1 MNSSADRRRSR
12 RPRVLL
18 HMWVLAVISGVLVL
32 RVHADQ
38 QPVVASLV
46 PPPGIPVS
54 RVAPIQRPPITLV
67 AALAEIIQL
76 KPLPAANAPGLTPG
90 SATESEALR
99 RYVRGRQRAM
109 DGQYAR
115 AADDIDAA
123 LRLDPSSTALRA
135 TRARIAGAAGDLP
148 RAKAEW
154 EAVLAQDPTDLQA
167 LISVGIAAFDAGQ
180 PTRTAALLGA
190 AWIRLDAEGFLPISD
205 AGRAAIGAA
214 LARSLFRLGFDEAG
228 IEVATVALAVPAES
242 VAEQRGDGIDA
253 ASRAAAQLA
262 LEAGEAALRARRP
275 DVAFVLLARSVDSVP
290 HPRTVALAAYAQ
302 LLAGNIDGA
311 RATLSVLMDDGPW
324 RDAERTALASWLLT
338 SLAGDASARETLALA
353 AISAIPIGSRTGL
366 LLPEARARM
375 ARLMVAAGDIGAGSI
390 ELDAA
395 IADGATDASSLDAA
409 FRQRGDVDAPIIAH
423 AVVSAHPESLRETC
437 RSLVRASRD
446 LRTLRLSIEALP
458 VDNIRESI
466 AAGVLATVRSP
477 GDAWRRASAAVDAD
491 PTRAPLESM
500 LLAAVSA
507 ADPALVARA
516 AASAPTAFDRDAS
529 WHASLA
535 CAFAQTGA
543 TSEAEQSLAR
553 AELLSEAIVQ
563 PPASLRRALNDA
575 HALVDG
581 RAPEGSPR
589 SRAEGALARGDA
601 VSAVAEL
608 LLAHSIDPDDATV
621 AAMLLDLLPR
631 TEGPRA
637 ASEWLTRELAIT
649 PNDPLLWQPVV
660 LQAAGSSRTVD
671 ALARVEA
678 RLAADPD
685 DTLALPWREILLR
698 ATGRTA
704 EAAAAA
710 RGRIDSLPSGPR
722 RSIEEA
728 DSELQFGSAVAAVD
742 ALGRFYESAYPPP
755 ISMRAA
761 ALDIARRIPA
771 ATPGR
776 GQVMRRIARDAIFT
790 DPRASLE
797 FFAFEA
803 LGASSDPAISPE
815 RAADAVAMIAA
826 EAATIDAFRTS
837 ADPWRACADFLLAQQ
852 QPRAAGEFLRA
863 CLDDPSKLSDE
874 GISLLARAAVA
885 CDAIAGGRAADSI
898 ALASRLR
905 GLGYQPFGTADRP
918 GSDFDAV
925 SGILSLLGDS
935 AGAELVMEAGLAVD
949 PADGA
954 LLNNL
959 GFARLERGLADERTE
974 LLLEQALRLR
984 PSDAGT
990 LDSLGWLRY
999 MQGRLM
1005 DADGAPGALSLL
1017 QRAVTGAGS
1026 ASSAVQ
1032 CDHLGDAQWR
1042 AGDYEGARRSWADA
1056 VRVADGGIP
1065 RERSIELL
1073 RQVFR
1078 RQVGLAAID
1087 AARYHDEHDGMVAA
1101 RARGKIEAAIR
1112 GAEPET
1118 APIMVVPPTSS
1129 TTESTP
1135 TPTPKPT
1142 PEPRKQ

>member
-1 MNSSADRRRSR
+1 M
-12 RPRVLL
+12 
-18 HMWVLAVISGVLVL
+18 HMLVLAVVSAVSVLH
-32 RVHADQ
+32 VHAAQ
-38 QPVVASLV
+38 QPVVASLL
-46 PPPGIPVS
+46 PPPGIPAS
-54 RVAPIQRPPITLV
+54 RVAPMQRPPITLV
-67 AALAEIIQL
+67 AALTEITQP
-76 KPLPAANAPGLTPG
+76 KAVPLTNLPGPTPG

-99 RYVRGRQRAM
+99 RYVRGKQRAM

-135 TRARIAGAAGDLP
+135 TRARIAGAAGDMP

-154 EAVLAQDPTDLQA
+154 EAVLAQDPADLQA

-180 PTRTAALLGA
+180 PARTAALLGA
-190 AWIRLDAEGFLPISD
+190 AWIRLHAEGFVSISD
-205 AGRAAIGAA
+205 AGRAAIGSA

-228 IEVATVALAVPAES
+228 LEVATVALAVPEES

-275 DVAFVLLARSVDSVP
+275 DVSFAMLARSVDLVP

-302 LLAGNIDGA
+302 MLAGDVAGA

-353 AISAIPIGSRTGL
+353 AISAVPIGSRQGL
-366 LLPEARARM
+366 LSPEARARM
-375 ARLMVAAGDIGAGSI
+375 ARLMVAAGDVDAGSI

-395 IADGATDASSLDAA
+395 ITDGATDATSLDAA
-409 FRQRGDVDAPIIAH
+409 FRRSGDVDAPRIAF
-423 AVVSAHPESLRETC
+423 AVVTAHPDCLRDAC
-437 RSLVRASRD
+437 RALVRASRE
-446 LRTLRLSIEALP
+446 LRTLRLAIEDLP
-458 VDNIRESI
+458 AGGVRESI

-477 GDAWRRASAAVDAD
+477 GDAWRRASAAVDTD
-491 PTRAPLESM
+491 PSRAPLESM

-507 ADPALVARA
+507 EDPALVARA
-516 AASAPTAFDRDAS
+516 AACAPVAFDSDAS

-543 TSEAEQSLAR
+543 TIEAEQSLAR
-553 AELLSEAIVQ
+553 AELLSEAIGQ
-563 PPASLRRALNDA
+563 LPPSLRRALNNA

-589 SRAEGALARGDA
+589 SRAEGALAGGDA

-608 LLAHSIDPDDATV
+608 LLAHSIDPDDATA

-637 ASEWLTRELAIT
+637 ASEWLMRELAIT

-660 LQAAGSSRTVD
+660 LQAAGSGRAVD
-671 ALARVEA
+671 ALARVDA

-698 ATGRTA
+698 AAGRSA
-704 EAAAAA
+704 EAAAAS
-710 RGRIDSLPSGPR
+710 RGRIDSLPAGPR

-728 DSELQFGSAVAAVD
+728 DSELQFGSAVAAVE
-742 ALGRFYESAYPPP
+742 ALERFYESAYPPP

-761 ALDIARRIPA
+761 ALDIARRIPV

-776 GQVMRRIARDAIFT
+776 GQVMRRIARDSIFT
-790 DPRASLE
+790 NPRASLE
-797 FFAFEA
+797 FYAFEA
-803 LGASSDPAISPE
+803 LGASSDPAMTPE
-815 RAADAVAMIAA
+815 RAVDAAAMIAA
-826 EAATIDAFRTS
+826 EAATIDAFRIS

-863 CLDDPSKLSDE
+863 CLDDPSKLSAE

-918 GSDFDAV
+918 GSDFDAI
-925 SGILSLLGDS
+925 SGILTLLGDS

-959 GFARLERGLADERTE
+959 GFARLERGLIDERTE
-974 LLLEQALRLR
+974 QLLEQALRLR

-999 MQGRLM
+999 MQGRFT

-1017 QRAVTGAGS
+1017 ERAVTGAGRAPS
-1026 ASSAVQ
+1026 ALQ
-1032 CDHLGDAQWR
+1032 YDHLGDARWR
-1042 AGDYEGARRSWADA
+1042 AGDHEGARRSWADA
-1056 VRVADGGIP
+1056 DRVADGGIP
-1065 RERSIELL
+1065 RERTIELL

-1078 RQVGLAAID
+1078 RQIGLAAID
-1087 AARYHDEHDGMVAA
+1087 AARYHDEHDGMVAT
-1101 RARGKIEAAIR
+1101 RARGKIETVLR
-1112 GAEPET
+1112 GSEPET
-1118 APIMVVPPTSS
+1118 APITVIP
-1129 TTESTP
+1129 
-1135 TPTPKPT
+1135 PT
-1142 PEPRKQ
+1142 PEPTSTPTLEPRKQ